1 MTRESLITIKLFIN
15 AADQICHFQIKLPRA
30 VNRIIG
36 IETGLILNTGDLP
49 SLFVV
54 RPSPFV
60 YQRKVVF
67 GELRLKTLDS
77 ANIFYTHELSID
89 PNIKYADFDNPRFRS
104 KVFTHQIQ
112 RHEDQINLDGSVT
125 LIQGFYKN
133 TIQSAIP
140 YSYTAQVYVWI
151 EAKEENDK

>member
-1 MTRESLITIKLFIN
+1 MTRESLITKKLFID

-36 IETGLILNTGDLP
+36 IETGLILNTGDVS
-49 SLFVV
+49 SLFTG
-54 RPSPFV
+54 RPFPFV
-60 YQRKVVF
+60 YQRKYLL

-77 ANIFYTHELSID
+77 ANIFYTHEISLD
-89 PNIKYADFDNPRFRS
+89 PNIKYGDFDNPRFRP

-112 RHEDQINLDGSVT
+112 RHEDQINLEGSVT

-133 TIQSAIP
+133 TVQSAIP
-140 YSYTAQVYVWI
+140 YSYTVQVYVWL
-151 EAKEENDK
+151 EAKE